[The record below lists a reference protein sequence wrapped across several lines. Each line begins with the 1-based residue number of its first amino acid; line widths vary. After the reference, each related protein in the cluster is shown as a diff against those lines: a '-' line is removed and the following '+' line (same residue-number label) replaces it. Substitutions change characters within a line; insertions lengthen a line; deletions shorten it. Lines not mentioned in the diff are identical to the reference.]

1 MGFLSWIGGII
12 ICFWGLG
19 LIFSI
24 GGLMIHWLLVIASIV
39 FIMDMLFRRGVSKA
53 D

>member
-12 ICFWGLG
+12 VCFWALG

-24 GGLMIHWLLVIASIV
+24 GGLMIHWLLVIAAVV
-39 FIMDMLFRRGVSKA
+39 FIVDMISGRRKRRV